1 MNSNMYE
8 MAKDYQ
14 NKVRQ
19 SVKNEANCRK
29 VIRTQKLARKAS

>member
-8 MAKDYQ
+8 MVKEYQ
-14 NKVRQ
+14 KQIRQ

-29 VIRTQKLARKAS
+29 VTRTQKLARKTS